1 MTPEDPPP
9 SEGQAAGSLRGL
21 DDEELLGALRML
33 FSQRDSPPGWAV
45 ELAKGSYDLRAIDAE
60 LADLTSDSGL
70 GKTPRLRA
78 GGGPRLVVFEAAACT
93 IEIEIEPGSRP
104 GRWQLVGQLSPAGP
118 ARILLRRVPPAA
130 PAWVDADELGR
141 FTADDLA
148 AGPLSLTCVREGQ
161 QATATAWISIG

>member
-1 MTPEDPPP
+1 MTPEDPPA
-9 SEGQAAGSLRGL
+9 SEGQAAGYLRGL
-21 DDEELLGALRML
+21 DDEGLLGALRTL
-33 FSQRDSPPGWAV
+33 LSQRDSPPGWVV

-70 GKTPRLRA
+70 GTTSRLRT

-93 IEIEIEPGSRP
+93 IEIEIEPGSRA

-118 ARILLRRVPPAA
+118 ARIMLRRVPPTA

-148 AGPLSLTCVREGQ
+148 AGALSLTCVRPGSQ
-161 QATATAWISIG
+161 VTATAWISIG

>member
-1 MTPEDPPP
+1 MTPEDPPA
-9 SEGQAAGSLRGL
+9 SEGQATGHLRDLG
-21 DDEELLGALRML
+21 DDELLGALRTL
-33 FSQRDSPPGWAV
+33 FSQRNSPPGWAV

-60 LADLTSDSGL
+60 LADLTSDSRL
-70 GKTPRLRA
+70 GTTRRLRT

-93 IEIEIEPGSRP
+93 IEVEIEPGGRS

-118 ARILLRRVPPAA
+118 ARILLRRAAPAV

-148 AGPLSLTCVREGQ
+148 AGPLSLTCVRQGHQ
-161 QATATAWISIG
+161 DTATAWISIG